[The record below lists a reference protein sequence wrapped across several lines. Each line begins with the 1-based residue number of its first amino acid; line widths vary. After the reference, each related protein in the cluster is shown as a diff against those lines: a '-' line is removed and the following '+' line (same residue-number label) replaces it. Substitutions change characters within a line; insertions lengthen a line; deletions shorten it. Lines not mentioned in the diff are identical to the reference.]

1 MNDHKLKNVLI
12 ADRINKDLVPALL
25 SHSDICIA
33 HCEFR
38 GREKVFKYGISKNK
52 INDYLYSG
60 ACILFGFKYDDNEV
74 VESKA
79 GLQFE
84 PYNPVDLAEKIIK
97 IYEMT
102 PEERM
107 RFGENGKSHMR
118 KKHDV
123 KTLADK
129 LITGLIIN
137 K

>member
-1 MNDHKLKNVLI
+1 M
-12 ADRINKDLVPALL
+12 
-25 SHSDICIA
+25 
-33 HCEFR
+33 
-38 GREKVFKYGISKNK
+38 NK

-60 ACILFGFKYDDNEV
+60 AWILFGFRYNDNEV

-107 RFGENGKSHMR
+107 RFGENGKLQT
-118 KKHDV
+118 KKNHDV
-123 KTLADK
+123 KNLADK
-129 LITGLIIN
+129 LIKTMSKI
-137 K
+137 